1 MAQEH
6 FGDWTALD
14 VMAEPGS
21 KAGGA
26 IALVLSIGFAVAA
39 IVTYAYAE
47 GEWLSR
53 MPTSGGIGVG
63 SSAYST
69 VQFERPI
76 VFAALSA
83 AFAAISIAVRRPLLR
98 GKLFWRPIYDA
109 PPSQ

>member
-26 IALVLSIGFAVAA
+26 SRCALHRFRRGGDRHH
-39 IVTYAYAE
+39 AYAE